1 MDRIPVNSTNIA
13 AVGYDSEAQL
23 LEVEFVN
30 GGVYQY
36 FNVGQHVYD
45 EFMNSSSKGSYHANF
60 IKKLHACSRVG

>member
-13 AVGYDSEAQL
+13 AVGYDPEAQL

-36 FNVGQHVYD
+36 SNVGQHTHD

-60 IKKLHACSRVG
+60 IKKLFACTRVG